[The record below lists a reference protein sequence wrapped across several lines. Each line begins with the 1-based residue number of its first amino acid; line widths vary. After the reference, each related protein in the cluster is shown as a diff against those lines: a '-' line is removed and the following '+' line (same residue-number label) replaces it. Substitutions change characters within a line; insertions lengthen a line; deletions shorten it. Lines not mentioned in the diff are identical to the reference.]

1 MAPGT
6 YLERRR
12 IAAGYSLPGLARELL
27 ALQGFGTARSLA
39 DLHRLHLALL
49 SAEQGTLH
57 HTRARIE
64 TIRAFVPLDVSLY
77 LHLVECVRS
86 GDPCRAD
93 GICDVCACT
102 FHDPCVLPV
111 GPAAVLGQG
120 TCHWAAP
127 NLCSVCADALG
138 GITPHPASS
147 SEAVGR
153 QGPASIAEQLRELGE
168 RMRAIATRE
177 DARAAV
183 RGVEALATN
192 PGQPPFLRLV
202 PTTGE
207 N

>member
-1 MAPGT
+1 MMAPGT

-27 ALQGFGTARSLA
+27 ALQGFGTARSLSN
-39 DLHRLHLALL
+39 LHRLHLALL

-77 LHLVECVRS
+77 LHLVECERS

-102 FHDPCVLPV
+102 FHDPCVLDV

-138 GITPHPASS
+138 GITPDAFR
-147 SEAVGR
+147 AIGR
-153 QGPASIAEQLRELGE
+153 DGPSITEQLRELGE

-177 DARAAV
+177 DVRAAAD
-183 RGVEALATN
+183 GIETLATN
-192 PGQPPFLRLV
+192 LGQPPCLRLV
-202 PTTGE
+202 PNTGE